1 MKFGDNLRNLGRVLS
16 RKPFGRY
23 SVGNISTMSGSWMV
37 RLATAWLGWE
47 LTQSPSWL
55 GVLAFADLFPAIICA
70 PIAGVAADRW
80 HRVNLLRWLLIAGA
94 VVSAITA
101 VMYFSGVLGIW
112 MLFSLTLAQGIIA
125 SLTQP
130 LRFTIVSELVPRAD
144 LPIGVAINA
153 ISFNVARFIGPAV
166 AGIMIATTGVGVTFI
181 TNVALHVAFWL
192 LLRGIGVAA
201 PRRAE
206 RRASIMTEMREGFIY
221 LFQQRTLVPL
231 IVQATAVALCI
242 RPVAELLPAISDEIY
257 FAGTLGLTVMTS
269 AIGVGAVIGGLWFAG
284 LPNMNQLIVMIGTN
298 GVISSLA
305 VMIAVST
312 GYLPLGA
319 VSFVVIGFAVVSSG
333 VATQAAI
340 QMTVQ
345 DELRGRTMST
355 YAMIVRVAPALGALA
370 IGFLSEVTGLRL
382 AVVAVGP
389 ICLLLSVYLLVRRRT
404 LQRSF
409 SDHANLEQS
418 NT

>member
-1 MKFGDNLRNLGRVLS
+1 MRFDDNLRNLSRVLGNKS
-16 RKPFGRY
+16 FGRY
-23 SVGNISTMSGSWMV
+23 SLGNVATMSGSWMV

-80 HRVNLLRWLLIAGA
+80 HRVNLLRWLVIAGA
-94 VVSAITA
+94 SVSALTA
-101 VMYFSGVLGIW
+101 LMYYAGVLGIW
-112 MLFSLTLAQGIIA
+112 MLFSLTLLQGIIA

-166 AGIMIATTGVGVTFI
+166 AGIMIATTSVGVTFI
-181 TNVALHVAFWL
+181 TNVVLHAAFWL
-192 LLRGIGVAA
+192 LLRNIGLSAL
-201 PRRAE
+201 RRTE
-206 RRASIMTEMREGFIY
+206 TRASIMIEMREGFTY
-221 LFQQRTLVPL
+221 LFRQRTLVPL
-231 IVQATAVALCI
+231 ILQATAVALCI

-257 FAGTLGLTVMTS
+257 LAGTLGLTVMTS
-269 AIGVGAVIGGLWFAG
+269 SIGVGAVVGGLWFTS
-284 LPNMNQLIVMIGTN
+284 LPNMNRLFVMIGIN

-305 VMIAVST
+305 VIIAVGT

-319 VSFVVIGFAVVSSG
+319 FSFVVIGFTVVSSG

-355 YAMIVRVAPALGALA
+355 YAMIVRAAPAVGALA

-389 ICLLLSVYLLVRRRT
+389 ICLVLSIYLLVRRRT
-404 LQRSF
+404 LQQSF
-409 SDHANLEQS
+409 SDHANLIQFNE
-418 NT
+418 